1 MKNWDHV
8 QWWIVASMLNLMVL
22 ATEAMAYVLPE
33 AKNVVFKSVHRVQA
47 LPFNIT
53 YLWLQNVP

>member
-1 MKNWDHV
+1 
-8 QWWIVASMLNLMVL
+8 MLNLMVL